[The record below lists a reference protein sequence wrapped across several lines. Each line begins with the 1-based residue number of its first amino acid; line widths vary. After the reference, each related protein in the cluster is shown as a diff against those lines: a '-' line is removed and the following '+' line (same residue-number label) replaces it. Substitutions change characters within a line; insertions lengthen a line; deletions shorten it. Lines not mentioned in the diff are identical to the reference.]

1 MDEEETDWLKGEQ
14 AWGQR
19 EKHKQSYGVRNSML
33 CPATVNTFL
42 CLLLQYMGKDNMEDE
57 AGPGNLDSVLQ
68 GTYKGR
74 FGH

>member
-1 MDEEETDWLKGEQ
+1 
-14 AWGQR
+14 
-19 EKHKQSYGVRNSML
+19 ML

-42 CLLLQYMGKDNMEDE
+42 CLLLQYMGKNNMEDE